1 MVAADVAAE
10 VDVIANVFAAAQVD
24 LVGLVGVD
32 VTAELDAIV
41 AVNVNLL
48 VVCGPLFGLYSQI
61 VMCML
66 D

>member
-1 MVAADVAAE
+1 MVAADLATE
-10 VDVIANVFAAAQVD
+10 VNVLANAFAAAQVD

-48 VVCGPLFGLYSQI
+48 VVCASWWSRVFS
-61 VMCML
+61 
-66 D
+66 